1 MRDWRTESDERLLAM
16 TPGSP
21 GAFSE
26 FYGRYERLVLWYF
39 MRRVHD
45 PELAAD
51 LAAEVFAAALVGTRR
66 FRVNGAPASVWL
78 FAIAEHKLANS
89 RRRGRVEDRARRR
102 LSMDPILLMDEDIE
116 RIDRLGRS
124 EEEIAGLLAGLPVAQ
139 RDAIRAR
146 VLDERS
152 YAEIAREL
160 VCSEAVVRKRVSRGL
175 ARLRDQWTEEC

>member
-1 MRDWRTESDERLLAM
+1 MRDWRAEPDEQLLVM

-21 GAFSE
+21 GAFAE
-26 FYGRYERLVLWYF
+26 FYARYERLVLWYF
-39 MRRVHD
+39 MRRVQD

-51 LAAEVFAAALVGTRR
+51 LAAEVFAAALAGTRR
-66 FRVNGAPASVWL
+66 FRLEGAPASVWL
-78 FAIAEHKLANS
+78 FAIAEHKLAHS

-102 LSMDPILLMDEDIE
+102 LAMDPIVLMDEDLE

-124 EEEIAGLLAGLPVAQ
+124 EEEITGLLAGLPAEQ
-139 RDAIRAR
+139 RAAIRAR

-175 ARLRDQWTEEC
+175 ARLRDELTEEC